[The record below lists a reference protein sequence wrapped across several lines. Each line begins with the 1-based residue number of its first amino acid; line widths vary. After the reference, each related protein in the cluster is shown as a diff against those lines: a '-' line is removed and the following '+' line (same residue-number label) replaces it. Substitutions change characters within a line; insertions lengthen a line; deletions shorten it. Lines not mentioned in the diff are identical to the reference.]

1 MIGFLKRFWSD
12 RSGATAIEYGM
23 ICAVIG
29 IVLLGALSNLSD
41 VIWNMMTKV
50 STSIH

>member
-1 MIGFLKRFWSD
+1 MIGFLQRFWND

-29 IVLLGALSNLSD
+29 IVLLGALSNLSN
-41 VIWNMMTKV
+41 VIWNTMTKV
-50 STSIH
+50 SNAIH